1 MYYDS
6 YTIIYLILLRTL
18 YRTIMLKNWLL
29 LTVTAILIY
38 IILGMGGLLVL
49 GRPTSFCS
57 TFLINA
63 IYGSCSM
70 LLALVILKYFKIFK

>member
-1 MYYDS
+1 
-6 YTIIYLILLRTL
+6 
-18 YRTIMLKNWLL
+18 MLKNWLL

-38 IILGMGGLLVL
+38 IILGVCGLLVL